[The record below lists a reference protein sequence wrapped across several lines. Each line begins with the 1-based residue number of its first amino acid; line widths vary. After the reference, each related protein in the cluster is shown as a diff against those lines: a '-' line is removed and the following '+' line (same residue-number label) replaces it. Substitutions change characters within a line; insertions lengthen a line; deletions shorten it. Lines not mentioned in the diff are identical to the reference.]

1 MIIRSLVILALLAL
15 QSFNYSQNNV
25 ATTSAAFLEIGP
37 GAKEYRY
44 GERLRFC
51 CG

>member
-1 MIIRSLVILALLAL
+1 MIIRSLVILTLVL

-37 GAKEYRY
+37 GAR
-44 GERLRFC
+44 
-51 CG
+51 